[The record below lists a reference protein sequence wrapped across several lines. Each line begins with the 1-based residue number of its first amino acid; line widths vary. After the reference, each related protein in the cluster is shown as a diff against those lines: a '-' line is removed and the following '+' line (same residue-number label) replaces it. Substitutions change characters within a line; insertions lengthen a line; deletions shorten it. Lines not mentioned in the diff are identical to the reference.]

1 MPQIVVGEVGV
12 VYGGYFEAGLRI
24 ACQKGRTE
32 AGVGELKTGRALG
45 QQGELGPEIGCM
57 RSMLSLGLGG
67 LEKGVKRSKESWEW

>member
-57 RSMLSLGLGG
+57 RSIAELRVGWVGEGS
-67 LEKGVKRSKESWEW
+67 